1 MYFRFTLIVI
11 SLLFTS
17 SAYSQLDFDSKFRHR
32 VNYADTDGDGE
43 ISQAEADVITEL
55 KFIGFGPLGFKET
68 FNYATG
74 IEHFRNLKTLRVE
87 NHKYI
92 VEMDLSMNKNL
103 ETIVVT

>member
-1 MYFRFTLIVI
+1 MSFRFTLIVI
-11 SLLFTS
+11 FLLLTC
-17 SAYSQLDFDSKFRHR
+17 SAFGQLDFDAKFRGE
-32 VNYADTDGDGE
+32 VNYVDTDGDGE